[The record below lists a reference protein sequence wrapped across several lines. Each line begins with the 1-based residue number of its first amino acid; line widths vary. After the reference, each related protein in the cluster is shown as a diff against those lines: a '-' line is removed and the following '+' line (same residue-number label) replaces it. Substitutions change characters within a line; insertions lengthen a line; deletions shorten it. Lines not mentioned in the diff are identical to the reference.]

1 MGEAPVSAARVRRRS
16 PGGPPLPL
24 SLPPVQTLPQG
35 LRPELA
41 VPCSA
46 AFDAPGWR
54 FSIDWDGMRCLL
66 LSDGAGGLRIQ
77 DERMRDVT
85 PLFPDLAEPC
95 AAALAGRRAVIDGVI
110 AVLDREGRP
119 DLRTLAVRV
128 CLPLRTARR
137 AAAVFIATDLLH
149 FEGTALLSRP
159 LTFRRQTLSQ
169 LAGAET
175 RLQVPDDIAEEGIA
189 LADAAAERGLVA
201 IVARRGDAPYRPG
214 VASTDRLRISLEDRV
229 DVVAT
234 AVLGPVLQPA
244 GMLIAE
250 YVEGRLVHAGRIEAA
265 WPAEQQ
271 EWMSRVVAGLR
282 GSEPAIEAAPPPGP
296 VTWLRPG
303 LTVTIRHGGRAP
315 DGTFRF
321 PVAVALRED
330 RDPAWCIRR
339 DPLPPPGESRPSRG
353 FRPTVLQSLPLEVP
367 SPPS

>member
-1 MGEAPVSAARVRRRS
+1 M
-16 PGGPPLPL
+16 
-24 SLPPVQTLPQG
+24 
-35 LRPELA
+35 
-41 VPCSA
+41 
-46 AFDAPGWR
+46 
-54 FSIDWDGMRCLL
+54 
-66 LSDGAGGLRIQ
+66 
-77 DERMRDVT
+77 
-85 PLFPDLAEPC
+85 
-95 AAALAGRRAVIDGVI
+95 
-110 AVLDREGRP
+110 
-119 DLRTLAVRV
+119 
-128 CLPLRTARR
+128 
-137 AAAVFIATDLLH
+137 
-149 FEGTALLSRP
+149 
-159 LTFRRQTLSQ
+159 
-169 LAGAET
+169 
-175 RLQVPDDIAEEGIA
+175 
-189 LADAAAERGLVA
+189 
-201 IVARRGDAPYRPG
+201 
-214 VASTDRLRISLEDRV
+214 ASTDRLRISLEDRV

-234 AVLGPVLQPA
+234 AVLGPVLRPA

-271 EWMSRVVAGLR
+271 EWMSRVVAELR